1 MDIHRV
7 LWRRKLQTVQYPHI
21 FRVSQYAR
29 YRSNQ
34 KIRRVPECVQVE
46 SHHNGVIHDQR
57 SSIDLEELTEFRRSN
72 LPTVLAPFIV
82 FFTQKVLENL
92 LAQRFGN

>member
-1 MDIHRV
+1 MI
-7 LWRRKLQTVQYPHI
+7 WRRKPRTVRYPHI

-29 YRSNQ
+29 YRSDQ
-34 KIRRVPECVQVE
+34 TIQRVPEYVQVE
-46 SHHNGVIHDQR
+46 SHHNGVIDDQR
-57 SSIDLEELTEFRRSN
+57 SSIDLEELTEFCRSN
-72 LPTVLAPFIV
+72 LSTVLAPLIF

>member
-1 MDIHRV
+1 M
-7 LWRRKLQTVQYPHI
+7 LLRRKPQTVQYPRI

-34 KIRRVPECVQVE
+34 KIRRVCEYAQAE
-46 SHHNGVIHDQR
+46 SRHNGVIDDQR
-57 SSIDLEELTEFRRSN
+57 SSIDLEELTEFCRSN
-72 LPTVLAPFIV
+72 LPTVLAPLIF

-92 LAQRFGN
+92 LAQCFGD